1 MPNYKTGFYTFKK
14 EKVLVHADKLLNPD
28 GTEKS
33 VGAEYVVIDSPAS
46 ATNGNLTQAQLSTLQ
61 ASKENK
67 IIFDNEIYYCENV
80 PHDSGFLVYAHVGGD
95 STGNTFVKS
104 IGITIS
110 TLGWVKVDLKIA
122 STDYVDNKVNSAI
135 VTTLTTEV

>member
-28 GTEKS
+28 GTEKT
-33 VGAEYVVIDSPAS
+33 VGAEYVVINSPAS
-46 ATNGNLTQAQLSTLQ
+46 ATNGNLTQAQLSILQ

-67 IIFDNEIYYCENV
+67 IIFDNEIYICQDV
-80 PHDSGFLVYAHVGGD
+80 GHDSGFLVYTHVGRD
-95 STGNTFVKS
+95 NTTNYWLKC

-110 TLGWVKVDLKIA
+110 TLGWVKTEMQLVGKE
-122 STDYVDNKVNSAI
+122 YVDNLI
-135 VTTLTTEV
+135 VTTLNTPV